1 MKKDKHSNESGNKNK
16 SGGSYKEKQQAAK
29 PRQTNGK
36 EVPVDEDGDGKSDHS
51 ASTKTPQRKDDRSL
65 PQ

>member
-1 MKKDKHSNESGNKNK
+1 MKKDKHTNEAGNKNK
-16 SGGSYKEKQQAAK
+16 SGGSYKEKQPAAK
-29 PRQTNGK
+29 QKPGSNK
-36 EVPVDEDGDGKSDHS
+36 ELPVDEDGDGKSDHS